1 MLLGRRRW
9 DPQPTGQAA
18 VLLASSGAPFT
29 KAAIRRARELAAGE
43 PVAVLSILKVYGSSF
58 GLPSPG
64 LLPTRREREEQYTIV
79 GRAITELE
87 RRGGT
92 ADGQITATRSAGR
105 TIAKVARARN
115 VRYVVM
121 DECGDGTLRRVIE
134 GTVTST
140 VRRRLAS
147 AATLELVTGGT

>member
-1 MLLGRRRW
+1 M
-9 DPQPTGQAA
+9 
-18 VLLASSGAPFT
+18 
-29 KAAIRRARELAAGE
+29 
-43 PVAVLSILKVYGSSF
+43 
-58 GLPSPG
+58 
-64 LLPTRREREEQYTIV
+64 

-87 RRGGT
+87 RRGCT

-134 GTVTST
+134 GRQTREQALT
-140 VRRRLAS
+140 RYAS
-147 AATLELVTGGT
+147 FNEDHRWAFEWLWRVQSVVSAINKYRCAP